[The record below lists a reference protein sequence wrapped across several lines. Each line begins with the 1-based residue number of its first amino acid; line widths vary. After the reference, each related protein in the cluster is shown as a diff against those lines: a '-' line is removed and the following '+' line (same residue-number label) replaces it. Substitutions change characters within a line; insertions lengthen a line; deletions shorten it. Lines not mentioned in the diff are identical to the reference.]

1 MGFFSKLF
9 GQKNQ
14 NEKAQTVTPNSTAD
28 EQSDLKTYEKIVHQ
42 IVVSEV
48 LQNDLKL
55 KLKQAFENPNSFYD
69 ENDEFIL
76 SDRGLTFPNDTAVT
90 PKFVLIDTLIDHHQ
104 MAEVDWKEDE
114 SEIRFAINRILKAK
128 NYTTVSEELKYD
140 NLDTSEIINKISDNE
155 LKPMRY
161 SLEILDIDSDSYV
174 FTVVPLEKHQV
185 VSALFSE
192 LK

>member
-1 MGFFSKLF
+1 MGLFSKLF

-14 NEKAQTVTPNSTAD
+14 DEKAQNVTDQPN
-28 EQSDLKTYEKIVHQ
+28 LKTYENVVHQ
-42 IVVSEV
+42 IVVSES

-69 ENDEFIL
+69 DNDEFIL
-76 SDRGLTFPNDTAVT
+76 SDRGLTFPDDTALT
-90 PKFVLIDTLIDHHQ
+90 PKFVLIDTLIDHDQ
-104 MAEVDWKEDE
+104 MAEIDWKEDE
-114 SEIRFAINRILKAK
+114 SEIRLAINKILKAK
-128 NYTTVSEELKYD
+128 NYTTVSEELQYD

-174 FTVVPLEKHQV
+174 FTVVPLEKQQV
-185 VSALFSE
+185 VSALFSK